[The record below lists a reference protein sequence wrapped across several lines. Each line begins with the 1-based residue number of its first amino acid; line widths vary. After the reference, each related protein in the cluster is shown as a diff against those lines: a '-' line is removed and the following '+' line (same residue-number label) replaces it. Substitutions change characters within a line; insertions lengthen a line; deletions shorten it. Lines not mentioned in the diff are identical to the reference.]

1 FQWNAVI
8 CIFVLLYIKKIK
20 NAQSMGL
27 TDPRLCYILDGI
39 LFIYGI
45 VITALYLKNKLSAP
59 REVPVDDTYAN
70 LIYHKNGLKQQNRV
84 EYDEL
89 RLNRDAEKGG
99 QKQRRKRNDALYTSL
114 RKDQPA
120 DQYSEIALQNQKGEQ
135 RRRGRGEGIYQG
147 LSAATK
153 DTYDS
158 LQMQP
163 LPPR

>member
-8 CIFVLLYIKKIK
+8 CIFVLLYIKQLVSTD
-20 NAQSMGL
+20 AQSMGL

-59 REVPVDDTYAN
+59 REVPVDDTYA
-70 LIYHKNGLKQQNRV
+70 GLKQQNRV

>member
-1 FQWNAVI
+1 MKKMNWLIAA
-8 CIFVLLYIKKIK
+8 IFLEAQVSKAD
-20 NAQSMGL
+20 AQSMGL

-59 REVPVDDTYAN
+59 REVPVDDTYA
-70 LIYHKNGLKQQNRV
+70 GLKQQNRV

-163 LPPR
+163 LPPRSHT